1 MRFIDY
7 IYVTIECVV
16 LFMFLIISFVLYDL
30 ILFIYVYC
38 MSNLTKLDFVA
49 LIYHGYWMLRFIY
62 KRMLLEKQSKMIM
75 KHPIKTKP
83 KL

>member
-1 MRFIDY
+1 
-7 IYVTIECVV
+7 
-16 LFMFLIISFVLYDL
+16 
-30 ILFIYVYC
+30 
-38 MSNLTKLDFVA
+38 
-49 LIYHGYWMLRFIY
+49 MLRFIY